1 VLARRIDP
9 KRARLEHIDGQR
21 LSVPAL
27 DLRDPGPNLVSREP
41 PSDEDHEP
49 VQPGNAVAAERE
61 RLDGELDQLISC
73 DRRGHEAS
81 LARGYSGRLVRICS
95 LLPSATEIIA
105 RLGLTDSLV
114 GVSEECDWPAETR
127 GLPVVTASRVEA
139 ATLSSAEIDSAV
151 RNAVADGRSLYAV
164 DADLLT
170 ELAPDVIV
178 TQDLCTVCAV
188 SGDDVS
194 TLCPIG
200 AEVISL
206 NPATLEEI
214 ARSVETL
221 GRRLG
226 VPERGLDVAGE
237 MRSMIDAVR
246 RSVAG
251 RPTRRIFV
259 AEWVDPPFAAGHWL
273 PEMVAAAGG
282 SDALGR
288 AGKPSFPVTWDDV
301 RAARPELVV
310 VAACGFDAERGAE
323 EARLADLPAPS
334 VAVDANAY
342 YSRPAPRVAD
352 GVRQLGHLLHPD
364 ACPDPGL
371 PAVQLTSRHSADAVP
386 SAASPSA

>member
-1 VLARRIDP
+1 M
-9 KRARLEHIDGQR
+9 
-21 LSVPAL
+21 
-27 DLRDPGPNLVSREP
+27 
-41 PSDEDHEP
+41 
-49 VQPGNAVAAERE
+49 
-61 RLDGELDQLISC
+61 
-73 DRRGHEAS
+73 
-81 LARGYSGRLVRICS
+81 RICS

-127 GLPVVTASRVEA
+127 DLPVVTASRVEA
-139 ATLSSAEIDSAV
+139 ATLTSAEIDSAV
-151 RNAVADGRSLYAV
+151 RDAVADGRSLYAV

-188 SGDDVS
+188 SSDDVS

-221 GRRLG
+221 ARRLG
-226 VPERGLDVAGE
+226 VPERGHDVAGE
-237 MRSMIDAVR
+237 MRSAIDAVR

-282 SDALGR
+282 SDVLGR
-288 AGKPSFPVTWDDV
+288 AEKPSFPVTWDDV

-310 VAACGFDAERGAE
+310 VAACGFDAERGAD

-352 GVRQLGHLLHPD
+352 GVRQLGHLLH
-364 ACPDPGL
+364 
-371 PAVQLTSRHSADAVP
+371 
-386 SAASPSA
+386 